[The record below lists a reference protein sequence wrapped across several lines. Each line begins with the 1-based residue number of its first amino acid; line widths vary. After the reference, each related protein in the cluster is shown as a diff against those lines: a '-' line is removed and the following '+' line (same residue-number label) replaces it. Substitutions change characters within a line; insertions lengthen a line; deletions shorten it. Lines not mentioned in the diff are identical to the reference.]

1 MTMVIGATEVETVAE
16 IVAETDLV
24 DRLEEI
30 LVIDLL
36 VVILAGAV
44 IGVEIVAETEV
55 FDQVVAAALEAE
67 TTEVEVTEVVIA
79 EVAAGIEAV
88 TEITVVAETIGA
100 VVEDHLVGIDA
111 GKLLGQRFNK
121 NNLEH
126 NRKTNG
132 SKEPCIR

>member
-1 MTMVIGATEVETVAE
+1 MTMVIGVTEVETVEE

-36 VVILAGAV
+36 VVILAVAV
-44 IGVEIVAETEV
+44 VEIVVETVV
-55 FDQVVAAALEAE
+55 FDQVAAALEAE
-67 TTEVEVTEVVIA
+67 TTEVEATEVEATEVVTA

-88 TEITVVAETIGA
+88 TEIIVVAEIIGA

-111 GKLLGQRFNK
+111 GSVLTLV
-121 NNLEH
+121 
-126 NRKTNG
+126 
-132 SKEPCIR
+132 SC

>member
-1 MTMVIGATEVETVAE
+1 MVTGVTEVETVAE

-36 VVILAGAV
+36 VVILAAV
-44 IGVEIVAETEV
+44 VIEVEIVV
-55 FDQVVAAALEAE
+55 LDQVEAALEAE
-67 TTEVEVTEVVIA
+67 MTEVEVTEVVTA
-79 EVAAGIEAV
+79 EVAVGIEAV
-88 TEITVVAETIGA
+88 TEITVVAEIIGA

>member
-1 MTMVIGATEVETVAE
+1 MVTGVTEVE

-36 VVILAGAV
+36 VVILAAV
-44 IGVEIVAETEV
+44 VIEVEIVV
-55 FDQVVAAALEAE
+55 LDQVEAALEAE
-67 TTEVEVTEVVIA
+67 MTEVEVTEVVTA
-79 EVAAGIEAV
+79 EVAAGIEVV
-88 TEITVVAETIGA
+88 TEITVVAEIIGA

-111 GKLLGQRFNK
+111 SKLLGQRFNK

>member
-1 MTMVIGATEVETVAE
+1 MTMVTGVTEVETVAE

-36 VVILAGAV
+36 VVILAAAV
-44 IGVEIVAETEV
+44 EVVEIVVETVV
-55 FDQVVAAALEAE
+55 FDQVVAALEAE
-67 TTEVEVTEVVIA
+67 TTEVEATEVVTA

-88 TEITVVAETIGA
+88 TEITVVAEIIGA

>member
-1 MTMVIGATEVETVAE
+1 MVIGVTEVETVEE

-36 VVILAGAV
+36 VVILAAAV
-44 IGVEIVAETEV
+44 AVVEIVVETVV
-55 FDQVVAAALEAE
+55 FDQVAAALEAE
-67 TTEVEVTEVVIA
+67 TTEVEATEVVIA

-88 TEITVVAETIGA
+88 TEITVVAEIIGA

>member
-1 MTMVIGATEVETVAE
+1 MVTGVTVAE

-30 LVIDLL
+30 LVIDHL
-36 VVILAGAV
+36 VVILAAV
-44 IGVEIVAETEV
+44 VIEVEIVV
-55 FDQVVAAALEAE
+55 LDQVEAALEAE
-67 TTEVEVTEVVIA
+67 MTEVEVTEVVTA
-79 EVAAGIEAV
+79 EVAAGIEVV
-88 TEITVVAETIGA
+88 TEITVVAEIIGA

>member
-1 MTMVIGATEVETVAE
+1 MVTGVTEVETVAE

-24 DRLEEI
+24 DRLDEI

-36 VVILAGAV
+36 VVILAPVV
-44 IGVEIVAETEV
+44 IEVETVVEIVV
-55 FDQVVAAALEAE
+55 LDQVAAALEVE
-67 TTEVEVTEVVIA
+67 TTEVEVTEVVTAEVVTA
-79 EVAAGIEAV
+79 EVAAGIE
-88 TEITVVAETIGA
+88 ITVVAEIIGA

>member
-1 MTMVIGATEVETVAE
+1 MTMVTGVTEVETVAE

-36 VVILAGAV
+36 VVILAAAV
-44 IGVEIVAETEV
+44 IEVETVAETEV
-55 FDQVVAAALEAE
+55 FDQVAAALEAE
-67 TTEVEVTEVVIA
+67 TTEVEVTEVVTA

-88 TEITVVAETIGA
+88 TEITVVAEIIGA

-111 GKLLGQRFNK
+111 GSVLTLVSCLGNDST
-121 NNLEH
+121 
-126 NRKTNG
+126 KT
-132 SKEPCIR
+132 I

>member
-1 MTMVIGATEVETVAE
+1 MVTGVTVAE

-30 LVIDLL
+30 LVIDHL
-36 VVILAGAV
+36 VVILAAV
-44 IGVEIVAETEV
+44 VIEVEIVV
-55 FDQVVAAALEAE
+55 LGQVEAALEAE
-67 TTEVEVTEVVIA
+67 MTEVEVTEVVTA
-79 EVAAGIEAV
+79 EVAAGIEVV
-88 TEITVVAETIGA
+88 TEITVVAEIIGA

-111 GKLLGQRFNK
+111 SNLLGQRFNK

>member
-1 MTMVIGATEVETVAE
+1 MTMVTEVETVVE

-36 VVILAGAV
+36 VVILAAAA
-44 IGVEIVAETEV
+44 IEVETVAETEV
-55 FDQVVAAALEAE
+55 FDQAAAAALEAE
-67 TTEVEVTEVVIA
+67 TTEVEATEVVTA

-88 TEITVVAETIGA
+88 TEITVVAEIIGA

-111 GKLLGQRFNK
+111 GSVLTLVSCLGNDST
-121 NNLEH
+121 
-126 NRKTNG
+126 KT
-132 SKEPCIR
+132 I

>member
-1 MTMVIGATEVETVAE
+1 MVIGATEVETVAE

-36 VVILAGAV
+36 VEILAAV
-44 IGVEIVAETEV
+44 ETVAETEV
-55 FDQVVAAALEAE
+55 FDQVAAALEAE
-67 TTEVEVTEVVIA
+67 TTEVEVTEVVTA

-88 TEITVVAETIGA
+88 TEITVVAEIIGA

>member
-1 MTMVIGATEVETVAE
+1 MVTGVTEVETVAE
-16 IVAETDLV
+16 IDLV

-36 VVILAGAV
+36 VVILAAV
-44 IGVEIVAETEV
+44 VIEVETVV
-55 FDQVVAAALEAE
+55 LDQVEAALEVE
-67 TTEVEVTEVVIA
+67 TTEVEVTEVVTA
-79 EVAAGIEAV
+79 EVAVGIEAV
-88 TEITVVAETIGA
+88 TEITVVAEIIGA